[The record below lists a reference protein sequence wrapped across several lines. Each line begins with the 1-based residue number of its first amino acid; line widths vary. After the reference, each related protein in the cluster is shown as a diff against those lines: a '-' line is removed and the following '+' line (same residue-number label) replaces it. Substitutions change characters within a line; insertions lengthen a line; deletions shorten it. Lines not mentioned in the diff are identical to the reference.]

1 MRLLVIVVGVLL
13 ATVSANPVDLE
24 ADLEE
29 DDVELDIED
38 VDADLGQM
46 LQGLFDARDPRD
58 VEEEETEEVVSEDDQ
73 ESEEGSSPS
82 EQAISPQEV
91 ARFNNYMD
99 AIYRRMN
106 AALRAKMMDP
116 MTLNLN
122 QKIKKDKE
130 KKEKINH
137 REVREAEEEEV
148 DETVS
153 EESESDVES
162 VDRMGKLGKG
172 KKALLKEKG
181 KTAKGKG
188 KNKKN
193 KNKNVEKKGKKD
205 KKKDTKK
212 TDKKKPKLNKEE
224 RKKRR
229 EANKQKKK
237 NKANG
242 KGDDREKR
250 SGKHKHGDK
259 HNKKHSKSQKEK
271 SKGKGKGKG
280 KGQKH
285 NDKKSRDGKA
295 EGPAMGSLSG
305 MATLRR
311 DGDVQIKNA
320 ENHKVVKSLFSV
332 GPLSLEVSKKYGS
345 GKARTV
351 RVARAKTAVM
361 QGVMQLKVKEDGS
374 AHILNVIFKKP
385 EDVAV
390 TGSISDNRKRSD
402 NFVKNSVNKMRPLA
416 AQKILK
422 TARYV
427 LKAPHSKKS
436 E

>member
-1 MRLLVIVVGVLL
+1 MRLLLILVGVLL

-24 ADLEE
+24 ADIEE
-29 DDVELDIED
+29 DDTALDIED
-38 VDADLGQM
+38 AGEDLGEI

-58 VEEEETEEVVSEDDQ
+58 VEEETEEEAEEADEDSE
-73 ESEEGSSPS
+73 SVEEKEE
-82 EQAISPQEV
+82 EQVISPQEV

-122 QKIKKDKE
+122 QKV
-130 KKEKINH
+130 KKEEKSEKTNH
-137 REVREAEEEEV
+137 REVREAEDEEVEEED
-148 DETVS
+148 DE
-153 EESESDVES
+153 EDEDEQEVES
-162 VDRMGKLGKG
+162 VDRMGKLSKKKG
-172 KKALLKEKG
+172 KKGKKGSKVEKEK
-181 KTAKGKG
+181 KG
-188 KNKKN
+188 KNKGQKDKRMN
-193 KNKNVEKKGKKD
+193 KND
-205 KKKDTKK
+205 KKKSKLTRAERLKK
-212 TDKKKPKLNKEE
+212 KEE
-224 RKKRR
+224 RKK
-229 EANKQKKK
+229 KQEDKKK
-237 NKANG
+237 NKTN
-242 KGDDREKR
+242 KGDKREER
-250 SGKHKHGDK
+250 SGKNKHGNK
-259 HNKKHSKSQKEK
+259 HNKKHSKAQKQTK
-271 SKGKGKGKG
+271 KNKGNGKGKGKNH
-280 KGQKH
+280 KGNKA
-285 NDKKSRDGKA
+285 RDGKDKE

-320 ENHKVVKSLFSV
+320 ENHKVVKSTFSV

-351 RVARAKTAVM
+351 RTARAKTAVM

-374 AHILNVIFKKP
+374 AHILSVVFKKP

-390 TGSISDNRKRSD
+390 SGSISDNRKRSD

-427 LKAPHSKKS
+427 LKAPHSKKT

>member
-1 MRLLVIVVGVLL
+1 MRLLLILVGVLL
-13 ATVSANPVDLE
+13 ATVSANPVELE

-29 DDVELDIED
+29 DDTALDIED
-38 VDADLGQM
+38 AGEDLGEI

-58 VEEEETEEVVSEDDQ
+58 VEEETEEEAEEADEDSE
-73 ESEEGSSPS
+73 SVEEKEE
-82 EQAISPQEV
+82 EQVISPQEV

-122 QKIKKDKE
+122 QKV
-130 KKEKINH
+130 KKEEKSEKTNH
-137 REVREAEEEEV
+137 REVREAEDEEV
-148 DETVS
+148 EEDDE
-153 EESESDVES
+153 EDEDEQEVES
-162 VDRMGKLGKG
+162 VDRMGKLSKKKG
-172 KKALLKEKG
+172 KKGKKGSKVEKEK
-181 KTAKGKG
+181 KG
-188 KNKKN
+188 KNKGQKDKRMN
-193 KNKNVEKKGKKD
+193 KND
-205 KKKDTKK
+205 KKKSKLTRAERLKK
-212 TDKKKPKLNKEE
+212 KEE
-224 RKKRR
+224 RKK
-229 EANKQKKK
+229 KQEDKKK
-237 NKANG
+237 NKTN
-242 KGDDREKR
+242 KGDKREER
-250 SGKHKHGDK
+250 SGKNKHGNK
-259 HNKKHSKSQKEK
+259 HNKKHSKAQKETK
-271 SKGKGKGKG
+271 KNKGNGKGKGKG
-280 KGQKH
+280 KHHKGNKA
-285 NDKKSRDGKA
+285 RDGKDKE

-320 ENHKVVKSLFSV
+320 ENHKVVKSTFSV

-351 RVARAKTAVM
+351 RTARAKTAVM

-374 AHILNVIFKKP
+374 AHILSVVFKKP

-390 TGSISDNRKRSD
+390 SGSISDNRKRSD

-427 LKAPHSKKS
+427 LKAPHSKKT

>member
-1 MRLLVIVVGVLL
+1 
-13 ATVSANPVDLE
+13 
-24 ADLEE
+24 
-29 DDVELDIED
+29 
-38 VDADLGQM
+38 
-46 LQGLFDARDPRD
+46 
-58 VEEEETEEVVSEDDQ
+58 
-73 ESEEGSSPS
+73 
-82 EQAISPQEV
+82 
-91 ARFNNYMD
+91 
-99 AIYRRMN
+99 
-106 AALRAKMMDP
+106 MDP

-137 REVREAEEEEV
+137 REVREAEEEV
-148 DETVS
+148 DEAES
-153 EESESDVES
+153 EEPESDVES
-162 VDRMGKLGKG
+162 VDRMGKVGKG
-172 KKALLKEKG
+172 KKG
-181 KTAKGKG
+181 GKG
-188 KNKKN
+188 KEKKN
-193 KNKNVEKKGKKD
+193 KHAEKKKND
-205 KKKDTKK
+205 KKKPK
-212 TDKKKPKLNKEE
+212 TDKKKPKYTKAERLE
-224 RKKRR
+224 RKKNR
-229 EANKQKKK
+229 EQKKK
-237 NKANG
+237 K
-242 KGDDREKR
+242 KEEKEKEGDDREKR
-250 SGKHKHGDK
+250 SGKHKNGDK
-259 HNKKHSKSQKEK
+259 DNKKHKD
-271 SKGKGKGKG
+271 
-280 KGQKH
+280 
-285 NDKKSRDGKA
+285 NKKARDGKS

-332 GPLSLEVSKKYGS
+332 GPLALEVSKKYGS

-390 TGSISDNRKRSD
+390 SGSISDNRKRSD

-427 LKAPHSKKS
+427 LKAPHAKNASKTSKKN

>member
-1 MRLLVIVVGVLL
+1 MRLLLILVGVLL
-13 ATVSANPVDLE
+13 ATVSANPVELE

-29 DDVELDIED
+29 DDTALDIED
-38 VDADLGQM
+38 VGEDLGQI

-58 VEEEETEEVVSEDDQ
+58 VEEETEEEAEEADEDSE
-73 ESEEGSSPS
+73 SVEEKEE
-82 EQAISPQEV
+82 EQVISPQEV

-122 QKIKKDKE
+122 QKV
-130 KKEKINH
+130 KKEEKSEKTNR
-137 REVREAEEEEV
+137 REVREAEDEEVEEED
-148 DETVS
+148 DE
-153 EESESDVES
+153 EDEDEQE
-162 VDRMGKLGKG
+162 VDRMGKLSKKKG
-172 KKALLKEKG
+172 KKGKKGSKVEKEK
-181 KTAKGKG
+181 KEKKG
-188 KNKKN
+188 KNKGQKDKRMN
-193 KNKNVEKKGKKD
+193 KND
-205 KKKDTKK
+205 KKKSKLTRAERLKK
-212 TDKKKPKLNKEE
+212 KEE
-224 RKKRR
+224 RKK
-229 EANKQKKK
+229 KQEDKKK
-237 NKANG
+237 NKTN
-242 KGDDREKR
+242 KGDKREER
-250 SGKHKHGDK
+250 SGKNKNGNK
-259 HNKKHSKSQKEK
+259 HNKKHSKAQKETK
-271 SKGKGKGKG
+271 KNKGTGKGKGKG
-280 KGQKH
+280 KNHKGNKA
-285 NDKKSRDGKA
+285 RDGKDKE

-320 ENHKVVKSLFSV
+320 ENHKVVKSTFSV

-351 RVARAKTAVM
+351 RTARAKTAVM

-374 AHILNVIFKKP
+374 AHILSVVFKKP

-390 TGSISDNRKRSD
+390 SGSISDNRKRSD

-427 LKAPHSKKS
+427 LKAPHSKKT

>member
-1 MRLLVIVVGVLL
+1 MRLLLILVGVLL
-13 ATVSANPVDLE
+13 ATVSANPVELE

-29 DDVELDIED
+29 DDTALDIED
-38 VDADLGQM
+38 VGEDLGQI

-58 VEEEETEEVVSEDDQ
+58 VEEETEEEAEEADEDSE
-73 ESEEGSSPS
+73 SVEEKEE
-82 EQAISPQEV
+82 EQVISPQEV

-122 QKIKKDKE
+122 QKV
-130 KKEKINH
+130 KKEEKSEKTNH
-137 REVREAEEEEV
+137 REVREAEDEEVEEED
-148 DETVS
+148 DE
-153 EESESDVES
+153 EDEDEQEVES
-162 VDRMGKLGKG
+162 VDRMGKLSKKKG
-172 KKALLKEKG
+172 KKGKKGSKVEKEK
-181 KTAKGKG
+181 KEKKG
-188 KNKKN
+188 KNKGQKDKRMN
-193 KNKNVEKKGKKD
+193 KND
-205 KKKDTKK
+205 KKKSKLTRAERLKK
-212 TDKKKPKLNKEE
+212 KEE
-224 RKKRR
+224 RKK
-229 EANKQKKK
+229 KQEDKKK
-237 NKANG
+237 NKTN
-242 KGDDREKR
+242 KGDKREER
-250 SGKHKHGDK
+250 SGKNKNGNK
-259 HNKKHSKSQKEK
+259 HNKKHSKAQKETK
-271 SKGKGKGKG
+271 KNKGNGKGKGKHH
-280 KGQKH
+280 KGNKA
-285 NDKKSRDGKA
+285 RDGKDKE

-320 ENHKVVKSLFSV
+320 ENHKVVKSTFSV

-351 RVARAKTAVM
+351 RTARAKTAVM

-374 AHILNVIFKKP
+374 AHILSVVFKKP

-390 TGSISDNRKRSD
+390 SGSISDNRKRSD

-427 LKAPHSKKS
+427 LKAPHSKKT

>member
-1 MRLLVIVVGVLL
+1 MRLLLILVGVLL

-24 ADLEE
+24 ADIEE
-29 DDVELDIED
+29 DDTALDIED
-38 VDADLGQM
+38 AGEDLGEI

-58 VEEEETEEVVSEDDQ
+58 VEEETEEEAEEADEDSE
-73 ESEEGSSPS
+73 SVEEKEE
-82 EQAISPQEV
+82 EQVISPQEV

-122 QKIKKDKE
+122 QKV
-130 KKEKINH
+130 KKEEKSEKTNH
-137 REVREAEEEEV
+137 REVREAEDEEVEEED
-148 DETVS
+148 DE
-153 EESESDVES
+153 EDEDEQEMES
-162 VDRMGKLGKG
+162 VDRMGKLSKKKG
-172 KKALLKEKG
+172 KKGKKGSKVEKEK
-181 KTAKGKG
+181 KG
-188 KNKKN
+188 KNKGQKDKRMN
-193 KNKNVEKKGKKD
+193 KND
-205 KKKDTKK
+205 KKKSKLTRAERLKK
-212 TDKKKPKLNKEE
+212 KEE
-224 RKKRR
+224 RKK
-229 EANKQKKK
+229 KQEDKKK
-237 NKANG
+237 NKTN
-242 KGDDREKR
+242 KGDKREER
-250 SGKHKHGDK
+250 SGKNKHGNK
-259 HNKKHSKSQKEK
+259 HNKKHSKAQKQTK
-271 SKGKGKGKG
+271 KNKGNGKGKGKNH
-280 KGQKH
+280 KGNKA
-285 NDKKSRDGKA
+285 RDGKDKE

-320 ENHKVVKSLFSV
+320 ENHKVVKSTFSV

-351 RVARAKTAVM
+351 RTARAKTAVM

-374 AHILNVIFKKP
+374 AHILSVVFKKP

-390 TGSISDNRKRSD
+390 SGSISDNRKRSD

-427 LKAPHSKKS
+427 LKAPHSKKT

>member
-1 MRLLVIVVGVLL
+1 MRLLLILVGVLL
-13 ATVSANPVDLE
+13 ATVSANPVELE

-29 DDVELDIED
+29 DDTALDIED
-38 VDADLGQM
+38 AGEDLGQI

-58 VEEEETEEVVSEDDQ
+58 VEEETEEEAEEADEDSE
-73 ESEEGSSPS
+73 SVEEKEE
-82 EQAISPQEV
+82 EQVISPQEV

-122 QKIKKDKE
+122 QKV
-130 KKEKINH
+130 KKEEKSEKTNH
-137 REVREAEEEEV
+137 REVREAEDEEV
-148 DETVS
+148 EEDDE
-153 EESESDVES
+153 EDEDEQEVES
-162 VDRMGKLGKG
+162 VDRMGKLSKKKG
-172 KKALLKEKG
+172 KKGKKGSKVEKEK
-181 KTAKGKG
+181 KG
-188 KNKKN
+188 KNKGQKDKRMN
-193 KNKNVEKKGKKD
+193 KND
-205 KKKDTKK
+205 KKKSKLTRAERLKK
-212 TDKKKPKLNKEE
+212 KEE
-224 RKKRR
+224 RKK
-229 EANKQKKK
+229 KQEDKKK
-237 NKANG
+237 NKTN
-242 KGDDREKR
+242 KGDKREER
-250 SGKHKHGDK
+250 SGKNKHGNK
-259 HNKKHSKSQKEK
+259 HNKKHSKAQKETK
-271 SKGKGKGKG
+271 KNKGNGKGKGKG
-280 KGQKH
+280 KHHKGNKA
-285 NDKKSRDGKA
+285 RDGKDKE

-320 ENHKVVKSLFSV
+320 ENHKVVKSTFSV

-351 RVARAKTAVM
+351 RTARAKTAVM

-374 AHILNVIFKKP
+374 AHILSVVFKKP

-390 TGSISDNRKRSD
+390 SGSISDNRKRSD

-427 LKAPHSKKS
+427 LKAPHSKKT